1 MGKLEI
7 GGERLGELRNL
18 MCSGGW
24 GATCQNSPR
33 LSEMENRLEYGQY
46 EPQIQNGFFIAL
58 LCPHGRDVA
67 VLPCYTVVTKLV
79 LL

>member
-7 GGERLGELRNL
+7 GGERWRNLRIL

-24 GATCQNSPR
+24 GATCQNSPH
-33 LSEMENRLEYGQY
+33 LYEMENGLKYGQY

-58 LCPHGRDVA
+58 LCPHGRDLA
-67 VLPCYTVVTKLV
+67 VLPYYTVAPKLV